1 MSRGPWKPSTAREAK
16 RLIQA
21 AQTQGYV
28 ITSIETSDGPSVR
41 RPGERDEAT
50 AETSETLRDLE
61 RFTD

>member
-28 ITSIETSDGPSVR
+28 ITSIETSDGVVRLGVR

-50 AETSETLRDLE
+50 AETSETLRDLV
-61 RFTD
+61 